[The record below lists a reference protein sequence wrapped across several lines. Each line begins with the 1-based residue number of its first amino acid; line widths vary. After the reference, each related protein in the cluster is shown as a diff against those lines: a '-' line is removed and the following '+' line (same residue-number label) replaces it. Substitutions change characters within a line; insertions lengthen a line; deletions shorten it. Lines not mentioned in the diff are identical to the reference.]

1 MRAAAEIY
9 SLRHLS
15 QGQGVPADT
24 PFCFFQGPLLLNG
37 LKKSFVCPNGNQ
49 QDRITNDLVL
59 AGTLA
64 VMAPCWAL
72 CVEVDATAE
81 EGPELPCGAESAT
94 RIR

>member
-59 AGTLA
+59 AGSQRVKDAGCHGTLLGL
-64 VMAPCWAL
+64 MRGSGCN
-72 CVEVDATAE
+72 C
-81 EGPELPCGAESAT
+81 
-94 RIR
+94 